1 MSRVFLQIIMLL
13 PKMTKKRLPEDSQ
26 GIFDIKMSLTVR
38 QLSFLQ
44 KGSYVIKVMPLTRC
58 QYFLLLLSEKSLI
71 NRQQFLAKSWL
82 VRFKENSVEKNPAQI
97 EQDFAKGDRLELVVV
112 ADVDHDVIIAGAYRA
127 IWATAL
133 DGTIRDDIS
142 IPPRVNQ

>member
-1 MSRVFLQIIMLL
+1 
-13 PKMTKKRLPEDSQ
+13 
-26 GIFDIKMSLTVR
+26 MSLTVR

-82 VRFKENSVEKNPAQI
+82 VRFKENSVEKKRFNHKTCGMNSPKA
-97 EQDFAKGDRLELVVV
+97 
-112 ADVDHDVIIAGAYRA
+112 
-127 IWATAL
+127 
-133 DGTIRDDIS
+133 
-142 IPPRVNQ
+142 